1 MQFKTEQI
9 ALDFGAPPLDL
20 RIELTVI
27 ENLDELFEAL
37 VNKGTDHPD
46 VVDER
51 IPYWADLW
59 ASAIGLSRYLVDNQ
73 LIVKGKDVLEIG
85 CGLGLP
91 AIVAGKLG
99 AVHTIA
105 TDYLPEALD
114 FAKLNWQQNLPLEN
128 VEFKVLDWRN
138 IPENFSKSTSEN
150 ISANTSANTSE
161 SVAKTSERVGEEAP
175 QYKADILLAADV
187 AYEKRAFEPLIN
199 AFQQLVKPDGKILI
213 AEPNRFISKNFFE
226 NLANQGFNV
235 EKTTLEVERRG
246 HTFTVNIFELGFD

>member
-9 ALDFGAPPLDL
+9 ALDIGAL
-20 RIELTVI
+20 RIDLTVI

-59 ASAIGLSRYLVDNQ
+59 ASAIGLSRYLAGNQ
-73 LIVKGKDVLEIG
+73 SFVKEKNVLEIG

-99 AVHTIA
+99 AAHTIA

-114 FAKLNWQQNLPLEN
+114 FAQLNWEQNLPLEN
-128 VEFKVLDWRN
+128 VEFRVLDWRN
-138 IPENFSKSTSEN
+138 IPKNFPN
-150 ISANTSANTSE
+150 RMD
-161 SVAKTSERVGEEAP
+161 RVGEEAP

-199 AFQQLVKPDGKILI
+199 AFHQLLKPDGRILI
-213 AEPNRFISKNFFE
+213 AEPNRFISKDFFE
-226 NLANQGFNV
+226 NITNQGFSVN
-235 EKTTLEVERRG
+235 KTTLDVERRG
-246 HTFTVNIFELGFD
+246 HVFTVNIFELNYAR

>member
-9 ALDFGAPPLDL
+9 ALNFGALTID
-20 RIELTVI
+20 LTVI

-37 VNKGTDHPD
+37 VNKGTEHPD

-59 ASAIGLSRYLVDNQ
+59 ASAIGLSHYLADNQ
-73 LIVKGKDVLEIG
+73 AFVKEKEVLEIG

-99 AVHTIA
+99 AGFMIA

-128 VEFKVLDWRN
+128 VEFTVLDWRN
-138 IPENFSKSTSEN
+138 IPKNFAKNVS
-150 ISANTSANTSE
+150 
-161 SVAKTSERVGEEAP
+161 KTSERVGEEAP

-187 AYEKRAFEPLIN
+187 AYEKRAFEPLLN
-199 AFQQLVKPDGKILI
+199 AFHQLVKPDGKILI
-213 AEPNRFISKNFFE
+213 AEPNRFISKDFFE
-226 NLANQGFNV
+226 NLTNHGFKV
-235 EKTTLEVERRG
+235 KKTILEIERRG
-246 HTFTVNIFELGFD
+246 HVFTVNIFELGFDTLNTEGGYFQ

>member
-9 ALDFGAPPLDL
+9 ALDVGALTID
-20 RIELTVI
+20 LTVI

-37 VNKGTDHPD
+37 VNKGSEHPD

-73 LIVKGKDVLEIG
+73 EFVKRKDVLEIG

-91 AIVAGKLG
+91 AIVAGRLG
-99 AVHTIA
+99 AAYTIA

-114 FAKLNWQQNLPLEN
+114 FAQLNWEQNLPLEN
-128 VEFKVLDWRN
+128 VEFTVLDWRN
-138 IPENFSKSTSEN
+138 IPENFGKRAE
-150 ISANTSANTSE
+150 
-161 SVAKTSERVGEEAP
+161 KVGEEAP

-187 AYEKRAFEPLIN
+187 AYEKRAFEPLLN
-199 AFQQLVKPDGKILI
+199 AFHQLVKPDGQILI
-213 AEPNRFISKNFFE
+213 AEPNRFISKDFFE
-226 NLANQGFNV
+226 NLRNQGFSV
-235 EKTTLEVERRG
+235 EKTTLDVERRG
-246 HTFTVNIFELGFD
+246 HIFTVNIFELRFDVTRI

>member
-9 ALDFGAPPLDL
+9 TLDFKTLTID
-20 RIELTVI
+20 LTVI

-73 LIVKGKDVLEIG
+73 TFVKGKDVLEIG

-91 AIVAGKLG
+91 AIVAGELG
-99 AVHTIA
+99 AGHTIA

-114 FAKLNWQQNLPLEN
+114 FAQLNWQQNLPLEN

-138 IPENFSKSTSEN
+138 IPKNFSKNVSE
-150 ISANTSANTSE
+150 
-161 SVAKTSERVGEEAP
+161 TSERVGEEAP

-187 AYEKRAFEPLIN
+187 AYEKRAFEPLLN
-199 AFQQLVKPDGKILI
+199 AFHQLVKPDGKILI
-213 AEPNRFISKNFFE
+213 AEPNRFISKDFFE
-226 NLANQGFNV
+226 NLTNQGFRV
-235 EKTTLEVERRG
+235 EKTTLEVARRG
-246 HTFTVNIFELGFD
+246 HAFTVNVFELQFRDFD

>member
-9 ALDFGAPPLDL
+9 ALNFGALTMG
-20 RIELTVI
+20 LTVI

-37 VNKGTDHPD
+37 VSKGTDHPD

-73 LIVKGKDVLEIG
+73 EFVKGKDVLEIG

-99 AVHTIA
+99 AAHTIA

-128 VEFKVLDWRN
+128 VEFTVLDWRS
-138 IPENFSKSTSEN
+138 IPENF
-150 ISANTSANTSE
+150 
-161 SVAKTSERVGEEAP
+161 AKRVERVGGEAP

-199 AFQQLVKPDGKILI
+199 AFHQLVKPDGRILI
-213 AEPNRFISKNFFE
+213 AEPNRFISKDFFE
-226 NLANQGFNV
+226 NLRNQGFSV
-235 EKTTLEVERRG
+235 EKTTLDVERRG
-246 HTFTVNIFELGFD
+246 HIFTVNIFELRFDVTQM

>member
-9 ALDFGAPPLDL
+9 TLNFDALTID
-20 RIELTVI
+20 LTVI

-73 LIVKGKDVLEIG
+73 VFVQGKDVLEIG

-99 AVHTIA
+99 ALHTIA

-114 FAKLNWQQNLPLEN
+114 FAQLNWEQNLPLEN
-128 VEFKVLDWRN
+128 VEFTVLDWRN
-138 IPENFSKSTSEN
+138 IPKNFSKTSEN
-150 ISANTSANTSE
+150 
-161 SVAKTSERVGEEAP
+161 VGEEAP

-187 AYEKRAFEPLIN
+187 AYEKRAFEHLIN
-199 AFQQLVKPDGKILI
+199 AFHQLVKPDGRILI
-213 AEPNRFISKNFFE
+213 AEPNRFISKDFFE
-226 NLANQGFNV
+226 NLANQGFKV
-235 EKTTLEVERRG
+235 GKTTLGVERRG
-246 HTFTVNIFELGFD
+246 HIFTVNIFELSFIF

>member
-9 ALDFGAPPLDL
+9 ALNFKTLTID
-20 RIELTVI
+20 LTVI

-73 LIVKGKDVLEIG
+73 TFVKGKEVLEIG

-99 AVHTIA
+99 AGYMIA

-128 VEFKVLDWRN
+128 VEFTVLDWRN
-138 IPENFSKSTSEN
+138 IPQNFPN
-150 ISANTSANTSE
+150 R
-161 SVAKTSERVGEEAP
+161 SERVGEEAP

-187 AYEKRAFEPLIN
+187 AYEKRAFEPLLN
-199 AFQQLVKPDGKILI
+199 AFQRLVKPDGKILI
-213 AEPNRFISKNFFE
+213 AEPNRFISKDFFE
-226 NLANQGFNV
+226 NLTNQGFEV

-246 HTFTVNIFELGFD
+246 HAFTVNVFELSFG

>member
-9 ALDFGAPPLDL
+9 ALDIGSLTID
-20 RIELTVI
+20 LTVI
-27 ENLDELFEAL
+27 QNLDELFEAL

-59 ASAIGLSRYLVDNQ
+59 ASAIGLSHYLADNQ
-73 LIVKGKDVLEIG
+73 VFVKGKDVLEIG

-99 AVHTIA
+99 AAHTIA

-114 FAKLNWQQNLPLEN
+114 FAKLNWEQNLPLEN
-128 VEFKVLDWRN
+128 VEFTVLDWRN
-138 IPENFSKSTSEN
+138 IPENF
-150 ISANTSANTSE
+150 
-161 SVAKTSERVGEEAP
+161 AKNVSQTSERVGEEAP

-199 AFQQLVKPDGKILI
+199 AFHQLVKPEGRILI
-213 AEPNRFISKNFFE
+213 AEPNRFISKAFFE
-226 NLANQGFNV
+226 NLSNQGFSV
-235 EKTTLEVERRG
+235 EKTTLDVERRG
-246 HTFTVNIFELGFD
+246 HVFTVNVFELGFEF